1 MKARRIS
8 PIVFAVL
15 ATAAMTFGLAMSA
28 QAQTETILHNF
39 DDKGDGGAPYSGLMI
54 DASGNLYGSR
64 FGRALSHVEK

>member
-39 DDKGDGGAPYSGLMI
+39 DDKGDGEAPYSGLMI